1 MNNGQLREALHR
13 CLDAEG
19 GETDCPGY
27 AYCIGGGGNIM
38 DAAAERIDELEEK
51 NGLFVRMIEGHK
63 PLHVYFA
70 VETPVAE
77 TMELLPEA
85 GLMGF
90 HAREKRVY
98 IPRIDR
104 MGWGFAIYSRR
115 LTGEEMDRCG
125 LISAP
130 RGQE

>member
-13 CLDAEG
+13 CLDAEFCD
-19 GETDCPGY
+19 TDCPGY

-38 DAAAERIDELEEK
+38 DAAAERIDELERK
-51 NGLFVRMIEGHK
+51 NELLVRAIEGFK
-63 PLHVYFA
+63 PMHVYFA
-70 VETPVAE
+70 VEKSVAE
-77 TMELLPEA
+77 IIEQLPEA

-90 HAREKRVY
+90 HAREKRGY
-98 IPRIDR
+98 IPMVDR
-104 MGWGFAIYSRR
+104 MGWGFAIYSRE

-130 RGQE
+130 RGQK